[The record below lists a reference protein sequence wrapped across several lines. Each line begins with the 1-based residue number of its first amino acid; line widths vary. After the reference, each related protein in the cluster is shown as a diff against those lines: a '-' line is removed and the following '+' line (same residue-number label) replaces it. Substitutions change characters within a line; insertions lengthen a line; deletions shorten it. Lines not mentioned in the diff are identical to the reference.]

1 MNGPSA
7 APAERL
13 ARLPVQI
20 RPQFGETADSYIR
33 RLARANH
40 LKPSY
45 LHGFLTGTPNWFG
58 RPQLERLA
66 VLADRS
72 PEVLERVLTDIRPP
86 RRRRKPGPPRK
97 PRRTTKAELYQ
108 RIRRD
113 AEAEGLSGRALV
125 RRHHVTW
132 RTVRAA
138 LNSPEPQPRKPL
150 PRRSTVIDPVQHLID
165 PMIEAGRTSMEI
177 WVSLMDEHD
186 ISISYGRIRA
196 YVHDNTAP

>member
-1 MNGPSA
+1 MNGTSDA
-7 APAERL
+7 LAERL
-13 ARLPVQI
+13 DRLPVQV
-20 RPQFGETADSYIR
+20 RPQFGETTDSYVR

-58 RPQLERLA
+58 RPRLERLA
-66 VLADRS
+66 ALSGRS
-72 PEVLERVLTDIRPP
+72 PEVLERVLSDARPP
-86 RRRRKPGPPRK
+86 RRRRKAGPPRK
-97 PRRTTKAELYQ
+97 PKRTTKSELYQ

-125 RRHHVTW
+125 KRHHVTW

-138 LNSPEPQPRKPL
+138 LDSPEPQPRKPL

-186 ISISYGRIRA
+186 TSIAYGRIRA
-196 YVHDNTAP
+196 YVRDHTAP